1 MFLDHVSPVKCM
13 VMGCWITVTDVSYVV
28 WFMTNDIDLCRYL
41 GYFVSFLFLGI
52 GPLLDSLLDPVSG
65 DVPTVYASVLTRKL
79 LFFYSLSRSF
89 SICASA
95 EFRCV

>member
-1 MFLDHVSPVKCM
+1 MIIFVRMMGVWMFVGHVSPVKCM

-52 GPLLDSLLDPVSG
+52 GPLLDSLLDSFSG
-65 DVPTVYASVLTRKL
+65 DVPTVYASVLTRKW
-79 LFFYSLSRSF
+79 LFF
-89 SICASA
+89 
-95 EFRCV
+95 